1 MAKDTVQAQQFI
13 EALENNSS
21 LQAQF
26 TVASPNTLD
35 GVVDFA
41 NSKGYFITKEELEA
55 ALKHFPEST
64 VVRQLR
70 QYVR

>member
-1 MAKDTVQAQQFI
+1 MAKDTMQAQQFI

-26 TVASPNTLD
+26 SIAAPNTLD

-41 NSKGYFITKEELEA
+41 SAKGYVFSKSELEE
-55 ALKHFPEST
+55 ALKHFPNSKIVE
-64 VVRQLR
+64 QLR
-70 QYVR
+70 QYVH

>member
-1 MAKDTVQAQQFI
+1 MAKDTVQAQHYI
-13 EALENNSS
+13 EALENNSI

>member
-1 MAKDTVQAQQFI
+1 MAKEMS
-13 EALENNSS
+13 EALRFVDALETDSS

-26 TVASPNTLD
+26 SVASPNSFD

-41 NSKGYFITKEELEA
+41 SSKGYVFSKPELEA
-55 ALKHFPEST
+55 ALKQYPESP

-70 QYVR
+70 QYVH

>member
-1 MAKDTVQAQQFI
+1 MNVDTVRAQRFI

-26 TVASPNTLD
+26 AIASPNSLD

-41 NSKGYFITKEELEA
+41 SSKGYVITKDELEA
-55 ALKHFPEST
+55 ALKRYPDSSI
-64 VVRQLR
+64 VAQLR